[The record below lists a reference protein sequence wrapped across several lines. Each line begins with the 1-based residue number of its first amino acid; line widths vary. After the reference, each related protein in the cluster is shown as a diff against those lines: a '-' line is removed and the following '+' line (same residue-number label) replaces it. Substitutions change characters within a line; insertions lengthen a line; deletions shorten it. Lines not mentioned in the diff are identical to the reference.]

1 MLENWIKPQI
11 PEEEEL
17 DERLHAA
24 RSKLS
29 VLQMQIKEHGLPV
42 LVLFEGWGTAGKG
55 SVLGKVIKN
64 IDPRFFKVATKI
76 FADFS
81 EYYQKHCQV
90 KTRAYDGIL
99 DLIKELK
106 KRNIKMAIV
115 SNKNYKAVE
124 SLKNIYFEGLIDVA
138 LGENEAA
145 GIKKKPAKDMVMSA
159 LDKLGSTQEKSI
171 YVGDSEVDSQTAVNS
186 GLDCILVSWGFRTK
200 DILEKLAYKKII
212 DEPMQ
217 LLDVIE

>member
-1 MLENWIKPQI
+1 
-11 PEEEEL
+11 
-17 DERLHAA
+17 
-24 RSKLS
+24 
-29 VLQMQIKEHGLPV
+29 
-42 LVLFEGWGTAGKG
+42 
-55 SVLGKVIKN
+55 
-64 IDPRFFKVATKI
+64 
-76 FADFS
+76 
-81 EYYQKHCQV
+81 
-90 KTRAYDGIL
+90 
-99 DLIKELK
+99 
-106 KRNIKMAIV
+106 MAIV

-200 DILEKLAYKKII
+200 DILENTDRPIEHIPMVFNIKLKYLQQIFKRYTGMSMREYRSKYHYR
-212 DEPMQ
+212 
-217 LLDVIE
+217 

>member
-1 MLENWIKPQI
+1 MKTYKGIIFDLDGTLLNTIDDIAAAVQYAQKKYGFPVHTVDEVKKHVGNGLRLLMHRSI
-11 PEEEEL
+11 PEGENNP
-17 DERLHAA
+17 D
-24 RSKLS
+24 
-29 VLQMQIKEHGLPV
+29 
-42 LVLFEGWGTAGKG
+42 F
-55 SVLGKVIKN
+55 
-64 IDPRFFKVATKI
+64 DKI

-171 YVGDSEVDSQTAVNS
+171 YVGDSEVDSQT
-186 GLDCILVSWGFRTK
+186 DCILVSWGFRTK
-200 DILEKLAYKKII
+200 DILEKLTYKKII
-212 DEPMQ
+212 DEPMK
-217 LLDVIE
+217 LLDVIA

>member
-1 MLENWIKPQI
+1 
-11 PEEEEL
+11 
-17 DERLHAA
+17 
-24 RSKLS
+24 
-29 VLQMQIKEHGLPV
+29 MQK
-42 LVLFEGWGTAGKG
+42 
-55 SVLGKVIKN
+55 
-64 IDPRFFKVATKI
+64 
-76 FADFS
+76 
-81 EYYQKHCQV
+81 
-90 KTRAYDGIL
+90 
-99 DLIKELK
+99 LIKELK

-200 DILEKLAYKKII
+200 DILEKLTYKKII
-212 DEPMQ
+212 DEPMK
-217 LLDVIE
+217 LLDVIA

>member
-1 MLENWIKPQI
+1 MYDTVIFDLDGTLLNTIDDIAAAVQYAQKKYGFPVHTVDEVKKHVGNGLRLLMHRSI
-11 PEEEEL
+11 PEGENNP
-17 DERLHAA
+17 D
-24 RSKLS
+24 
-29 VLQMQIKEHGLPV
+29 
-42 LVLFEGWGTAGKG
+42 F
-55 SVLGKVIKN
+55 
-64 IDPRFFKVATKI
+64 DKI

-124 SLKNIYFEGLIDVA
+124 SLKDIYFESLIDVA

-159 LDKLGSTQEKSI
+159 LEKLDSTQEKSI
-171 YVGDSEVDSQTAVNS
+171 YVVDSEVDIQNAVNS

-200 DILEKLAYKKII
+200 DILEKLTYKKII
-212 DEPMQ
+212 DEPME
-217 LLDVIE
+217 LLDVIA